1 MKKQIVFRKKYNTIL
16 TIPVFLFLFL
26 TLSVDVSATPSV
38 YRDVNI
44 SMPNDQRYVDVTLS
58 NRFVGA
64 QIYQGQTAFN
74 ATETNADVSQ
84 KLSIRGHTSFYGAAY
99 ESDIAA
105 GGVGI
110 GVDAGASYET
120 PIYSVELGIRRTAL
134 TLLVTAV
141 EINSVTIGGRVFP
154 NTFISPYI
162 GGGLSINYIQGATI
176 FEEGIDSATRPG
188 IYGVLGVE
196 IPHNTQFRFRIEYRQ
211 DWMVG
216 VKGGTFGL
224 SISRG
229 F

>member
-1 MKKQIVFRKKYNTIL
+1 MQIVFDKKYNTIL
-16 TIPVFLFLFL
+16 TVPVFLFILL
-26 TLSVDVSATPSV
+26 TLSVDVNATPSV

-58 NRFVGA
+58 NRFVTA

-74 ATETNADVSQ
+74 ATEKNADVSQ
-84 KLSIRGHTSFYGAAY
+84 KLSLRAHIGFYGAVY
-99 ESDIAA
+99 ESDIAT

-110 GVDAGASYET
+110 GSDAGASYET
-120 PIYSVELGIRRTAL
+120 PNYSVGVDIRRTVVTLIL
-134 TLLVTAV
+134 TAI

-176 FEEGIDSATRPG
+176 FEEGIESATRPG

-196 IPHNTQFRFRIEYRQ
+196 MPHNTKFRTRIEFRQ

-216 VKGGTFGL
+216 LEGGTFGF
-224 SISRG
+224 SISIG